1 MVRDNQSILN
11 RAVNRKGITVEKQ
24 DTKTSRIIITNAKNR
39 GKRIEPIPG
48 PDPAPDPNLEQW
60 IREQERKIN
69 NRRTVICVWLI
80 TALLLFAAGVF
91 ALWHGGFFKDLP
103 FVSHG
108 NEKDPT
114 WSGSS
119 SIDLM
124 ASTAK
129 KGGKKALPALAGDV
143 AQVEILQSNTVVVLR
158 TDGTVDVAGSSELAA
173 KAASWDN
180 IVKIIPGSESIAGVR
195 ADGTAVCSICDIS
208 GWKEIEDI
216 YIHWNGVAGIKT
228 DGTVVTAGTW
238 EEEYDPSGWKNIKK
252 LYDLEESSTIGLRRD
267 GTIIKSG
274 FQSNSAVTGWK
285 NVEELYGGLEGYN
298 ICARLRDGSFV
309 NSIGEDMSG
318 LKGCQ
323 KIAADRFVFGVSPDG
338 RLLSQTGKLYTDGG
352 EIHVELQDPHHE
364 EIDLS
369 RYTNIEDI
377 VGGNGIIMLKNDG
390 TVDCIDRWS
399 NWNFRSWNQ
408 IEKIYTD
415 WYGHAYGIRRDGS
428 VIVANSQGG
437 TSQSNYMG
445 WKLKEL
451 FIGNGGVVG
460 LTPDGRMVGDGA
472 FSGSF
477 LNSLN

>member
-1 MVRDNQSILN
+1 MERDKQRILN
-11 RAVNRKGITVEKQ
+11 RIANRKGKTVEKQ
-24 DTKTSRIIITNAKNR
+24 DTAAGRIILTNAKNR
-39 GKRIEPIPG
+39 GKRIEPIPA
-48 PDPAPDPNLEQW
+48 PDPAPNPSFEQRR
-60 IREQERKIN
+60 REQKRKK
-69 NRRTVICVWLI
+69 NRCTVIGVWLI
-80 TALLLFAAGVF
+80 TAFLLIAAGGL
-91 ALWHGGFFKDLP
+91 ALWQSGALKSASLTGRKTNPARTGFPHIGLP
-103 FVSHG
+103 QV
-108 NEKDPT
+108 NT
-114 WSGSS
+114 ANNGS
-119 SIDLM
+119 
-124 ASTAK
+124 K
-129 KGGKKALPALAGDV
+129 KKLPALAGDV
-143 AQVEILQSNTVVVLR
+143 AQVEVLYSNAVVVLR
-158 TDGTVDVAGSSELAA
+158 TDGTVDIAGNAELAA
-173 KAASWDN
+173 KTASWDN
-180 IVKIIPGSESIAGVR
+180 VVKIVTGYDSIAGVR
-195 ADGTAVCSICDIS
+195 SDGTAVCSICDIS

-252 LYDLEESSTIGLRRD
+252 LYDLEEGTTIGLKRD

-274 FQSNSAVTGWK
+274 SQNNSAVTGWK
-285 NVEELYGGLEGYN
+285 NVEELYGGLEGNNYY
-298 ICARLRDGSFV
+298 AKLSDGSFV
-309 NSIGEDMSG
+309 NTIGEDMSG
-318 LKGCQ
+318 LKGC
-323 KIAADRFVFGVSPDG
+323 KKTAADRFVFGVSPDG
-338 RLLSQTGKLYTDGG
+338 RLLTQTGKLYTDGG
-352 EIHVELQDPHHE
+352 EIHVELQDPHYE

-399 NWNFRSWNQ
+399 NWNFSSWNQ

-460 LTPDGRMVGDGA
+460 LTPDGMMVGDGA

-477 LNSLN
+477 LKSLN